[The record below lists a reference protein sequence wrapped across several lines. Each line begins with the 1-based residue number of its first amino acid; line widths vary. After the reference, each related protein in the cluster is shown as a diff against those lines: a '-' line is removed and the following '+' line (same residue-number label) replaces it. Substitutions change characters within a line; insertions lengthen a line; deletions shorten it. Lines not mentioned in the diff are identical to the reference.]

1 MFPVSGFIWIYDGVH
16 AMDNMA
22 DSGERD
28 RIPLYDP
35 SMGIIGWVVVALV
48 IWSVVLVSC
57 LMLS

>member
-1 MFPVSGFIWIYDGVH
+1 
-16 AMDNMA
+16 MDNMA